1 MVADATTSNND
12 ESDLKVYEEEASQQ
26 KVQVNCGQVTTRG
39 SFVATEM
46 NGETLRYGENAFGQ
60 IQTYPITAH

>member
-1 MVADATTSNND
+1 MI

-39 SFVATEM
+39 SFVATDM

-60 IQTYPITAH
+60 I